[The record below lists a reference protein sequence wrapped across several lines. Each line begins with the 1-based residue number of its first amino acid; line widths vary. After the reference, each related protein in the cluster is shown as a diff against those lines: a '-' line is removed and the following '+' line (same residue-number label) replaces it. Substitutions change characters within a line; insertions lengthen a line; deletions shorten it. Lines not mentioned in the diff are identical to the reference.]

1 MERKKEG
8 IPVLVNM
15 ASMASYDGMTDDPIQ
30 VITTGTLFPKKE
42 YLLLR
47 YTENQEDEATGEVME
62 SEIHLVMKKNQV
74 TMNRMGQFANT
85 MLFQPNRRYETV
97 FRTPYGDLPMAVQT
111 REVRCNLGEENGNV
125 HLKYEISMQGAYA
138 STNELH
144 LEYRVNEPADGG
156 KV

>member
-1 MERKKEG
+1 MERKEEG

-47 YTENQEDEATGEVME
+47 YIENQEDETTGEVME

-97 FRTPYGDLPMAVQT
+97 FRTPYGDPGRRLSFHGYADAAGHPRGPNFSLPRGGSVPVL
-111 REVRCNLGEENGNV
+111 RR
-125 HLKYEISMQGAYA
+125 HP
-138 STNELH
+138 
-144 LEYRVNEPADGG
+144 PAEGG
-156 KV
+156 